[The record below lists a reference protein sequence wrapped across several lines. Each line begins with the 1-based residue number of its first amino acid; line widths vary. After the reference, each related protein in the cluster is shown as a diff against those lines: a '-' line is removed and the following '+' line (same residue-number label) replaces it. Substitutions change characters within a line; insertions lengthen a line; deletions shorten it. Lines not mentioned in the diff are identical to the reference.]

1 MAKLSNTATA
11 NQAAFGQLGSAFM
24 DTAANTIHAPEGMAI
39 VAITF
44 LADAVIDSLIA
55 EDPERTINTAQ
66 AANSKGFFQANVNG
80 AVTAAADI
88 VVDETITALGLQLDD
103 EVYDEDGVL
112 LSTVITLETGS
123 DANTFTISANC
134 TLANDEVISFLRPG
148 VSSGGRGVGGMQI
161 GTGASDNSFPR
172 GLTIYGRWL
181 SVSLQ
186 ANAPQGGLIAYF
198 G

>member
-44 LADAVIDSLIA
+44 L
-55 EDPERTINTAQ
+55 AQ

-112 LSTVITLETGS
+112 LGTVITLETGS